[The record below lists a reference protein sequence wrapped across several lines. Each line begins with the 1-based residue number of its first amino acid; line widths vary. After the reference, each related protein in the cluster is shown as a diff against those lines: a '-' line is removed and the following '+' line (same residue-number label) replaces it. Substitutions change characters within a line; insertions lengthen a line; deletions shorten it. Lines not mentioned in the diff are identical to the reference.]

1 MIQLCLFP
9 PPAAPKQPLP
19 DKVRKEARNLMAELL
34 KAVIVADAKQQPCQE
49 EAIDE

>member
-1 MIQLCLFP
+1 MNQLRLFL

-19 DKVRKEARNLMAELL
+19 KRAQKEARDLMAELL
-34 KAVIVADAKQQPCQE
+34 IAVITAGAKQQQAQE